1 MQITRQH
8 FLATTR
14 LPGNQHRAV
23 TARHPR
29 RQLQQLPTAGL
40 DRNRAVIFLQ
50 LAACMT
56 CHLLQQLTRL
66 EGFDQII
73 LRTLAL
79 TPCTPRWQAEKHL
92 RPRKGNPRLTC
103 RNRVLPRRPVTALC
117 LGKARWRSLKL
128 SINILLLQIYLCLLP
143 SQFLCPGLMQARIL
157 PCA

>member
-8 FLATTR
+8 FLATAR

-73 LRTLAL
+73 LRALAHRRYRTLD
-79 TPCTPRWQAEKHL
+79 TGIGGHQQNRQ
-92 RPRKGNPRLTC
+92 PRLLLA
-103 RNRVLPRRPVTALC
+103 N
-117 LGKARWRSLKL
+117 
-128 SINILLLQIYLCLLP
+128 LLQQLMAIHARHVHITQYQTERLARQLSQRLL
-143 SQFLCPGLMQARIL
+143 STGAGADCVA
-157 PCA
+157 A